1 LKEITMEAVV
11 DRNNLIKAYK
21 AIRRNQGG
29 AGLDGRTIK
38 QTVEH
43 LRRHWA
49 QIEQKLLTGRYV
61 PSPLRGVQIPKAN
74 GGQRRL
80 GIPTVQDR
88 IIQQAVVQV
97 MSAQVDE
104 SFSEHSY
111 GYRPGRSAHDA
122 IKAAQS
128 YLQSGKSWTV
138 DLDISAFFDQVNHDI
153 LMHRVGQVVRDKRLL
168 RVIGRYLRAGIVM
181 GEHQERRT
189 RGTPQGGPLSP
200 LLANLYLDPLDKELE
215 RRGLSFCRYADDIN
229 IYVSSQRSAERVL
242 GSISRWIEKHLK
254 LQVNRDK
261 SGTGRPW
268 ESQFLG
274 FTLLED
280 GRISMAQRSIE
291 RLKGR
296 VRELWDARQSLS
308 SEELV
313 EQWRSYL
320 RGWCQYFRL
329 AEARWKVKE
338 LESWMRRH
346 MRKCFW
352 LRWHNREGRWNAL
365 KRLGAKGRRL
375 KLASSRRGA
384 WRIASS
390 PTLHLCLDNKT
401 LYRYGLWIPSD
412 FWATSDVSSN
422 RRCGKPH

>member
-1 LKEITMEAVV
+1 MEAVV
-11 DRNNLIKAYK
+11 NRDNLKKAYK
-21 AIRRNQGG
+21 AIRRNQGS
-29 AGLDGRTIK
+29 AGIDGRTIV
-38 QTVEH
+38 QTAEH
-43 LRRHWA
+43 LRHHWL
-49 QIEQKLLTGRYV
+49 QIEEKLLKGTYV
-61 PSPLRGVQIPKAN
+61 PSPLRGVQIPKAT
-74 GGQRRL
+74 GGQRCL

-88 IIQQAVVQV
+88 IIQQAIVQV
-97 MSAQVDE
+97 MSVQIDE

-122 IKAAQS
+122 VKAAQG
-128 YLQSGKSWTV
+128 YFKGGKTWTV
-138 DLDISAFFDQVNHDI
+138 DLDISAFLDQVNHDL

-181 GEHQERRT
+181 VDKQERRS

-215 RRGLSFCRYADDIN
+215 RRELSFCRYADDIN
-229 IYVSSQRSAERVL
+229 IYVGSQRSAERIL

-254 LQVNRDK
+254 LQVNTDK

-280 GRISMAQRSIE
+280 GRIGLAQRSIE
-291 RLKGR
+291 RLKDQ
-296 VRELWDARQSLS
+296 VRQQWDARQSLS
-308 SEELV
+308 SVELV
-313 EQWRSYL
+313 KQWRSYL
-320 RGWCQYFRL
+320 QGWCNYFRL
-329 AEARWKVKE
+329 SEARWRVKV

-352 LRWHNREGRWNAL
+352 LRWHNREGRRNAL
-365 KRLGAKGRRL
+365 KRLGVKGRGL
-375 KLASSRRGA
+375 ELASSRRGA

-390 PTLHLCLDNKT
+390 PTLHLCLNNKT
-401 LYRYGLWIPSD
+401 LYRYGLWVPSD
-412 FWATSDVSSN
+412 FWATNVVSSN